1 MRPRTILLIAR
12 KEIRDA
18 LRNRWFL
25 LYTVAF
31 GALALAFS
39 RLSLST
45 TAGTAGFAGFGRT
58 AASLVN
64 LVLLVVPL
72 MGLSLG
78 ATSLAAERERGTMAT
93 LLVQPVTRGE
103 VLLGKYLGLALAL
116 ASALALGFGA
126 AGLVVAANG
135 GAVDAVVYGRLVG
148 FALLLALATL
158 SIGMLISAFAGRS
171 GAATGSAL
179 VVWLVL
185 VFLGDLGLMGT
196 ALTLRL
202 DVGTLLALV
211 MVNPLESFKI
221 AAIGAITGSLDTL
234 GPAGA
239 YAARTW
245 GDRLVPL
252 LAAVLAAWIL
262 TPLLLA
268 SLVFDRRGVR

>member
-1 MRPRTILLIAR
+1 MSPRTILLIAR

-31 GALALAFS
+31 GALALAFA

-126 AGLVVAANG
+126 AGLVVAARG
-135 GAVDAVVYGRLVG
+135 GAVDAAVYGRLVG

-211 MVNPLESFKI
+211 MANPLESFKI